1 MTFVLN
7 AAASSYNCTL
17 SSLWVGTFGTIFAG
31 RTAWWP
37 STSWCPCSRRT
48 GTMSLVQTVPSCSN
62 DQWQEFWRKEWICRC
77 LPHCNFW
84 RSNDCTSR
92 APWESL
98 SPSTAET
105 VQRNVAHIG
114 LVLDWKRKA
123 RVLRR
128 FGSESEG
135 VFWHQAF
142 WTYLLRNIVDDL
154 HTPNACRRF
163 PICQSRART
172 TVSPSKLTAKLGVMS
187 SRPPFQQACLRYIFC
202 HFRAVTGKET
212 RDINNMQWWVC

>member
-7 AAASSYNCTL
+7 AAASNYNCTL
-17 SSLWVGTFGTIFAG
+17 SSLWWEFLAPFVAG

-48 GTMSLVQTVPSCSN
+48 GTMSLVQTVPSCSK

-114 LVLDWKRKA
+114 LVLDRKRHDKRVCCEDSAQSQSRSFLTPSLLNLPFEEYNRRFTHTKCMQALSDMPVKSSDNCFSIKAYRKA
-123 RVLRR
+123 WSRVIK
-128 FGSESEG
+128 
-135 VFWHQAF
+135 
-142 WTYLLRNIVDDL
+142 T
-154 HTPNACRRF
+154 
-163 PICQSRART
+163 
-172 TVSPSKLTAKLGVMS
+172 
-187 SRPPFQQACLRYIFC
+187 CLSTSLF
-202 HFRAVTGKET
+202 AVYFLPL
-212 RDINNMQWWVC
+212 